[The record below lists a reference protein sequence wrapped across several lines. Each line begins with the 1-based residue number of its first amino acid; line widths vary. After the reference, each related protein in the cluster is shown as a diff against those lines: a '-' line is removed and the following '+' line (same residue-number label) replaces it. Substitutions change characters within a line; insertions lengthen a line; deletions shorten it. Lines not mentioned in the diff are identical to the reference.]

1 MQVFASHF
9 FSKYIQSLPKVP
21 TLINYWGYPVEEHWV
36 TTEDGYILGLHRIPH
51 GPHIQHP
58 PNLCVFFKIFKD
70 CTSFIFTIL
79 SSSSL
84 FALSFIILFL
94 IRPRGNLLTPP
105 SGLPPTL
112 SHLLLSYLG
121 LWSVDTIIDRLQFTN
136 QNILMIE
143 ITRTP

>member
-58 PNLCVFFKIFKD
+58 SSPCVCFKILKD
-70 CTSFIFTIL
+70 CTSYYTSIL
-79 SSSSL
+79 
-84 FALSFIILFL
+84 FFIIIIFFTFFL
-94 IRPRGNLLTPP
+94 TRTRGDLLTSPG
-105 SGLPPTL
+105 GLITL
-112 SHLLLSYLG
+112 RNAYPR
-121 LWSVDTIIDRLQFTN
+121 IAYQ
-136 QNILMIE
+136 
-143 ITRTP
+143 